1 MGIYY
6 LVPRAAA
13 SSDAFSALAEPRRRE
28 LLRLVAGLGTAAA
41 DDGDGAVTARNV
53 SWLVD
58 QTGWPQAQVSKPLG
72 VLRKVGLL
80 SVARKGRHRV
90 YSLNGQQLRSVYDWI
105 KTYERFWE
113 HNLLRIKERAE
124 QPPPDSL
131 KPAPH
136 KPVPPA
142 SPAPAMPDDPAP
154 PHHAFIPT
162 PRTTKR
168 PT

>member
-1 MGIYY
+1 M
-6 LVPRAAA
+6 PRAAA
-13 SSDAFSALAEPRRRE
+13 TSDAFAALAEPRRRE
-28 LLRLVAGLGTAAA
+28 LLRLVAGIGTAAA
-41 DDGDGAVTARNV
+41 ADGEDAVAARNV

-58 QTGWPQAQVSKPLG
+58 QTGWPQAQVSKHLG

-124 QPPPDSL
+124 QPPLNSST
-131 KPAPH
+131 
-136 KPVPPA
+136 PA
-142 SPAPAMPDDPAP
+142 SHTPIPLTPSRPAP
-154 PHHAFIPT
+154 PHPASIST
-162 PRTTKR
+162 PRNTKR
-168 PT
+168 PI

>member
-6 LVPRAAA
+6 LVPRATAH
-13 SSDAFSALAEPRRRE
+13 SDPFAALAEPRRRE
-28 LLRLVAGLGTAAA
+28 LLRLVAGIGTAAA
-41 DDGDGAVTARNV
+41 DDGEDAVAARNV
-53 SWLVD
+53 SWLVNE
-58 QTGWPQAQVSKPLG
+58 TGWPQAQVSKHLG

-80 SVARKGRHRV
+80 SATRKGRHRV

-136 KPVPPA
+136 TPAPSMPDRPAPLHPA
-142 SPAPAMPDDPAP
+142 S
-154 PHHAFIPT
+154 IST
-162 PRTTKR
+162 PRNTKR